1 MTPAE
6 SRALGRSAGLLLVA
20 SLIRLAW
27 EGRPLEPV
35 VPSGEEDVLPELLAA
50 SESLQA
56 EADRRSRPLADGE
69 RLDPNRAPE
78 EELDRLPGV
87 GPATA
92 RAIVESR
99 EGGAVFGQARD
110 LLQVRGVGE
119 VTLSRIEEHLD
130 LSRAPPALRD
140 APSRAD
146 EPVIDLNRAGIET
159 LQTLPGVGPA
169 LSGRIVELRE
179 ERGGFRQVEEL
190 LDVRGIG
197 EVVLERLRPRV
208 RVGG

>member
-119 VTLSRIEEHLD
+119 VTLGRIEEHLD

-140 APSRAD
+140 APPRAD

-179 ERGGFRQVEEL
+179 ERGGFRRVEEL